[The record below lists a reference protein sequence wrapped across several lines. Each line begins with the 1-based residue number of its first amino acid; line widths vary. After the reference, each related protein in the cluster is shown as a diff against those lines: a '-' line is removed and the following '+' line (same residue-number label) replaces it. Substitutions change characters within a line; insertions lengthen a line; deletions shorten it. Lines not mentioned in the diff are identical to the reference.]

1 MVECTLVNGTSRLI
15 FYAYIKILMYDPS
28 QKVLAQCYKTFNI
41 RNLLMFFIG
50 TVFVPVKTLHP
61 SLMFARKHRVYPS
74 EVIFRVHLSVVCWPY
89 SQHYTR
95 LESPDWDKRSSLL
108 RTLVNY

>member
-1 MVECTLVNGTSRLI
+1 
-15 FYAYIKILMYDPS
+15 MYDPS

-50 TVFVPVKTLHP
+50 RVFVPVKTLHP

-74 EVIFRVHLSVVCWPY
+74 EVTVRVHFRVVSWPY
-89 SQHYTR
+89 SQTLTLAWR
-95 LESPDWDKRSSLL
+95 VLTLITNILKL
-108 RTLVNY
+108 RTLKAL